1 MVLTTI
7 DQYVVNLV
15 QITYNIYVFMIF
27 LPAFATSQGSLI
39 ISPEINLNVS
49 ERDIKLGS
57 VLRTCAV
64 TVKKRKKHKLIK
76 IIALLMY
83 FLCCKNNLPRKKE

>member
-1 MVLTTI
+1 MQWSSN
-7 DQYVVNLV
+7 QYVVNSTFKLNSKFMFLV
-15 QITYNIYVFMIF
+15 F

-64 TVKKRKKHKLIK
+64 TVKKK
-76 IIALLMY
+76 
-83 FLCCKNNLPRKKE
+83 KKET